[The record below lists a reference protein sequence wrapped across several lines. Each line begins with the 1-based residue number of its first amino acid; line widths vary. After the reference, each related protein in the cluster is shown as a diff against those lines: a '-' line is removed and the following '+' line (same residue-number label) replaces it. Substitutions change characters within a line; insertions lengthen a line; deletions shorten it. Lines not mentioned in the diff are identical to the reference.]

1 MKRFVFLIVLLSSFG
16 LSADSNKSLTINN
29 LNITVTGEYKV
40 EVYKG
45 VKHMFSFDC
54 RPYIM
59 CRIYTTTKEDPEYKM
74 MDGMVYES
82 DDLKPLAI
90 ENIEEILEGNA
101 NYSHGN
107 IRFFITL
114 TTPTAASGSTTMYT
128 INTETGGV
136 ALNATEW
143 DWFRYG
149 MWKGWVTDNICL
161 MGNDPT

>member
-1 MKRFVFLIVLLSSFG
+1 MKRFVFLILLLSSFG

-29 LNITVTGEYKV
+29 LDITVTGEYKV

-59 CRIYTTTKEDPEYKM
+59 CRIYTTTKKDPEYKM

-82 DDLKPLAI
+82 ADLKPLAI
-90 ENIEEILEGNA
+90 ENIEEVVGYNT
-101 NYSHGN
+101 NFYDGN
-107 IRFFITL
+107 IRFFISL
-114 TTPTAASGSTTMYT
+114 TTPSATTGSATMYT

-136 ALNATEW
+136 AINATEW

-149 MWKGWVTDNICL
+149 MPEPKKNNNCSSIAYC
-161 MGNDPT
+161 

>member
-29 LNITVTGEYKV
+29 LDITVTGEYKV

-59 CRIYTTTKEDPEYKM
+59 CRIYTTTKKDPEYKM

-82 DDLKPLAI
+82 ADLKPLAI
-90 ENIEEILEGNA
+90 ENIEEVVGYNT
-101 NYSHGN
+101 NFYDGN
-107 IRFFITL
+107 IRFFVTI
-114 TTPTAASGSTTMYT
+114 TTPSATTGSATMYT

-136 ALNATEW
+136 AVNATEW

-149 MWKGWVTDNICL
+149 MPEPKKNNNCFSIAYC
-161 MGNDPT
+161 

>member
-1 MKRFVFLIVLLSSFG
+1 MKRFVFLILLLSSFG

-29 LNITVTGEYKV
+29 LDITVTGEYKV

-74 MDGMVYES
+74 MDGMIYES
-82 DDLKPLAI
+82 ADLKPLAI
-90 ENIEEILEGNA
+90 ENIEEVVGYNT
-101 NYSHGN
+101 NFYDGN
-107 IRFFITL
+107 IRFFVTI
-114 TTPTAASGSTTMYT
+114 TTPSATTGSATMYT

>member
-1 MKRFVFLIVLLSSFG
+1 MKRFVFLIVLLSTFG

-29 LNITVTGEYKV
+29 LNVTVTGEYKV

-59 CRIYTTTKEDPEYKM
+59 CRIYTTTKKDPEYKL

-82 DDLKPLAI
+82 ADLKPLAI
-90 ENIEEILEGNA
+90 ENIEEVVGYNT
-101 NYSHGN
+101 NFYDGN

-114 TTPTAASGSTTMYT
+114 TTPSATTGSATMYT

-149 MWKGWVTDNICL
+149 MPKPKKNNSCFSIAYC
-161 MGNDPT
+161 

>member
-29 LNITVTGEYKV
+29 LDITVTGEYKV

-59 CRIYTTTKEDPEYKM
+59 CRIYTTTKKDPEYKM

-82 DDLKPLAI
+82 ADLKTLAI
-90 ENIEEILEGNA
+90 ENIEEVVGYNT
-101 NYSHGN
+101 NFYDGN
-107 IRFFITL
+107 IRFFVTI
-114 TTPTAASGSTTMYT
+114 TTPTAAYGHRTMYT
-128 INTETGGV
+128 VNTETGGV
-136 ALNATEW
+136 ALNREEW
-143 DWFRYG
+143 EWYRYG
-149 MWKGWVTDNICL
+149 MPKPKKNNSCASIAYC
-161 MGNDPT
+161 

>member
-1 MKRFVFLIVLLSSFG
+1 MKRLLLLFLILSSNLFAEQG
-16 LSADSNKSLTINN
+16 ETVQINN
-29 LNITVTGEYKV
+29 LKVTVTGEYKV
-40 EVYKG
+40 EVYKDH
-45 VKHMFSFDC
+45 KHMFSFDC
-54 RPYIM
+54 RPEMM
-59 CRIYTTTKEDPEYKM
+59 CEIFTTTKKDPKYKM

-82 DDLKPLAI
+82 ADLKPLAI
-90 ENIEEILEGNA
+90 ENIEEVVGHNT
-101 NYSHGN
+101 NFYDGN
-107 IRFFITL
+107 IRFFITT
-114 TTPTAASGSTTMYT
+114 TTPTAATGSRTMYT

>member
-59 CRIYTTTKEDPEYKM
+59 CRIYTTTKKDPEYKM

-82 DDLKPLAI
+82 ADLKPLAI
-90 ENIEEILEGNA
+90 ENIEEVVGYNT
-101 NYSHGN
+101 NFYDGN
-107 IRFFITL
+107 IMFFISL
-114 TTPTAASGSTTMYT
+114 TTPSATTGSATMYT

-136 ALNATEW
+136 AVNATEW

-149 MWKGWVTDNICL
+149 INSANKLDKN
-161 MGNDPT
+161 

>member
-1 MKRFVFLIVLLSSFG
+1 MKRFVFLILLLSSFG

-29 LNITVTGEYKV
+29 LDITVTGEYKV

-59 CRIYTTTKEDPEYKM
+59 CRIYTTTKKDPEYKM

-82 DDLKPLAI
+82 ADLKPLAI
-90 ENIEEILEGNA
+90 ENIEEVVGYNT
-101 NYSHGN
+101 NFYDGN
-107 IRFFITL
+107 IRFFVTI
-114 TTPTAASGSTTMYT
+114 TTPSATTGSATMYT

-136 ALNATEW
+136 AVNATEW

-149 MWKGWVTDNICL
+149 MPEPKKNNNCFSIAYC
-161 MGNDPT
+161 

>member
-1 MKRFVFLIVLLSSFG
+1 MKRLLLVFLILSSNLFAEQG
-16 LSADSNKSLTINN
+16 ETIQINN
-29 LNITVTGEYKV
+29 LKVTVTGEYKV
-40 EVYKG
+40 EVFKG
-45 VKHMFSFDC
+45 IKHMFSFDC

-59 CRIYTTTKEDPEYKM
+59 CRIYTTTKQDPKYKM

-82 DDLKPLAI
+82 ADLKPLAI
-90 ENIEEILEGNA
+90 ENIKEVVGYNT
-101 NYSHGN
+101 NFYDGN

-114 TTPTAASGSTTMYT
+114 TTPSATTGSATMYT

-149 MWKGWVTDNICL
+149 MPKPKKNNNCFSIAYC
-161 MGNDPT
+161 